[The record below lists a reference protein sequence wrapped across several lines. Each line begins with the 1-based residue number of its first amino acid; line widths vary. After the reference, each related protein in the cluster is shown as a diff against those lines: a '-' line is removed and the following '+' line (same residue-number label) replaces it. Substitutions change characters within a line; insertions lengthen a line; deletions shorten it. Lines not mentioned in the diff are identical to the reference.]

1 MVPLPAVPGVMVPSL
16 MRLLPLRSSVP
27 SPAIRPVLALVT
39 LKGSV
44 RRVLGAVLIVP
55 AFERLPVLVRS
66 SKVPDWMSMRPELV
80 KLTLALPVPR
90 VVVPAPVLLRTPVLE
105 RVREPG
111 LLQLLPI
118 SEPDRLRVPALE
130 MALVP
135 ASSSTRPVMLTVPP
149 ALICR
154 VRPARELPWLVPDKV
169 RVAAVGTTTV
179 PPPLHCEEPLPLQVW
194 APAPRVRMPEPPST
208 PPVWVRVP
216 TEVAA
221 LNSVVPPD
229 RFRTSVLTCGVK
241 EAMPPL
247 VTMAPLWLKFAV
259 GMAKLT
265 EPPEVAMV
273 PRLSKREPASR
284 PSTAP
289 PVWNVAPE
297 LRLIVPELEPLP
309 AAKFSTPAWTLEVP
323 ELVKLTLALPVPR
336 VVVPAPVLLR
346 TPVLERV
353 REPGLLQ
360 LLPIS
365 EPDRLRVP
373 ALEMALVPASSSTRP
388 VMLTVPPALI
398 CRVRPAR
405 ELPWLVPDKV
415 RVAAVGTTTVPPP
428 LHCEEPLPLQVWAP
442 APRVRM
448 PEPPSTPPVWL
459 RAATVT
465 LPEPPKLPPCSAK
478 LPKDATALST
488 VNVPDVCWTLFAFK
502 VPPWRLAMAVPS
514 TTEPTPLLSESAL
527 RTRLSLPPPVVV
539 MLALKL
545 MLLWALRVSVASAPA
560 NLVMG
565 LAMVMLP
572 WSVPAKPV
580 LMETL
585 VPAFRAF

>member
-1 MVPLPAVPGVMVPSL
+1 
-16 MRLLPLRSSVP
+16 
-27 SPAIRPVLALVT
+27 
-39 LKGSV
+39 
-44 RRVLGAVLIVP
+44 
-55 AFERLPVLVRS
+55 
-66 SKVPDWMSMRPELV
+66 
-80 KLTLALPVPR
+80 
-90 VVVPAPVLLRTPVLE
+90 
-105 RVREPG
+105 
-111 LLQLLPI
+111 
-118 SEPDRLRVPALE
+118 
-130 MALVP
+130 
-135 ASSSTRPVMLTVPP
+135 
-149 ALICR
+149 
-154 VRPARELPWLVPDKV
+154 
-169 RVAAVGTTTV
+169 
-179 PPPLHCEEPLPLQVW
+179 
-194 APAPRVRMPEPPST
+194 MPEPPST

-273 PRLSKREPASR
+273 PWLLNCEVAPRL
-284 PSTAP
+284 STAP

-297 LRLIVPELEPLP
+297 LRLIVPVLEPLP
-309 AAKFSTPAWTLEVP
+309 AAKFSVPAVTLVVP
-323 ELVKLTLALPVPR
+323 ELVRLTLAPPLPR
-336 VVVPAPVLLR
+336 VVVPVPVLLR
-346 TPVLERV
+346 TPVLVRV
-353 REPGLLQ
+353 RVPELLTAC
-360 LLPIS
+360 PMS
-365 EPDRLRVP
+365 VAEMFSTP
-373 ALEMALVPASSSTRP
+373 ALSKTLVPASSSTRP
-388 VMLTVPPALI
+388 VMLTVPPAST

-405 ELPWLVPDKV
+405 VLPWLVPDMV

-428 LHCEEPLPLQVWAP
+428 LHKEELLPLQVWAP

-527 RTRLSLPPPVVV
+527 RTRLNLPPPVVV

-560 NLVMG
+560 NLVIG
-565 LAMVMLP
+565 LEMVMSPGPFASPVTPPVVITTFVDPVEPFNAATMTEALICD
-572 WSVPAKPV
+572 VPKPEV
-580 LMETL
+580 N
-585 VPAFRAF
+585 